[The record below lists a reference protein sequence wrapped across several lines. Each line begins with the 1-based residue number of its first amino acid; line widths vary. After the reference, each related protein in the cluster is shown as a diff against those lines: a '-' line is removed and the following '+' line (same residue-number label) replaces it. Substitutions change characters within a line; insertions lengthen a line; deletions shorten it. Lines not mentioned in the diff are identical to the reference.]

1 MPLFYGWVIVAFTF
15 IVQFV
20 TVGLGYYAFSLY
32 LKPLTEALGTERFW
46 ISLALMIQSIV
57 IAVLS
62 PLAGKLYTTKPI
74 KPLLFLGLACLGT
87 GLLLLSQVTALWQLY
102 ALFGGLV
109 GVGVVFLGTIPC
121 NVMLANWF
129 DKRRGS
135 AMGISQFG
143 LTISAT
149 ILVPAVTWIVL
160 NYSWQTAFAVSGAAA
175 IIILAPLIQ
184 FFAVRSPS
192 EMDQHPDGITPLDSA
207 PNTQDAEVWTFWRAV
222 KNRDIWLITLTIG
235 PCYLSIAAIVITMPS
250 HFTDLGF
257 SAMDAAYAV
266 SLTTLM
272 GAIAKPLMG
281 TLSDHFSKKLVMA
294 AAIGMQA
301 LGVLL
306 LVEMTSYSTL
316 LIAGF
321 LFGLGYGGIAP
332 LWAVL
337 LATRFG
343 RGAFAQIMGHN
354 MPMLTPFTMS
364 GLPFATFLFGLYDS
378 YLPAY
383 MSLLGGFAVAAV
395 ALFLLKLE
403 AEPVD
408 AVAQA

>member
-32 LKPLTEALGTERFW
+32 LKPLTETLGTERFW
-46 ISLALMIQSIV
+46 VALALMIQAIV
-57 IAVLS
+57 IAALS
-62 PLAGKLYTTKPI
+62 PLAGKLYTTQPI
-74 KPLLFLGLACLGT
+74 KPLLFIGLASLGL
-87 GLLLLSQVTALWQLY
+87 GLLLMPQIDALWQLY
-102 ALFGGLV
+102 VLFGGLV
-109 GVGVVFLGTIPC
+109 GIGVVFLGTIPC

-129 DKRRGS
+129 EKRRGA

-143 LTISAT
+143 ITISAT
-149 ILVPAVTWIVL
+149 ILVPAVTWIVM
-160 NYSWQTAFAVSGAAA
+160 NYDWQTAFAITGTAA
-175 IIILAPLIQ
+175 IGILAPLIH
-184 FFAVRSPS
+184 FLAVRSPA
-192 EMDQHPDGITPLDSA
+192 EKNQYPDGVTPLETLASVED
-207 PNTQDAEVWTFWRAV
+207 TEEWTFLRAV

-281 TLSDHFSKKLVMA
+281 TLSDHFNKKFVMA
-294 AAIGMQA
+294 AAIAMQA
-301 LGVLL
+301 GGVLL
-306 LVEMTSYSTL
+306 LIEMTSYSTL
-316 LIAGF
+316 LLAGF
-321 LFGLGYGGIAP
+321 LFGLGYGGVAP
-332 LWAVL
+332 LWAIL

-364 GLPFATFLFGLYDS
+364 GLPFATFIFGLYGS

-383 MSLLGGFAVAAV
+383 MTLLAGFAVAAV
-395 ALFLLKLE
+395 ALTFLKLE
-403 AEPVD
+403 PNNGA
-408 AVAQA
+408 AQV